1 MKERARWVDP
11 VIFGALLLGAWEAAV
26 VISGVS
32 SLIVPLFSKVMVT
45 MVFDA
50 PDFVEHF
57 LMTALEVIIG
67 YFFAVLFGSAFGTLV
82 ALSPFVG
89 AAVFPNLIA
98 AQVMPKVA
106 FAPLLVLWLGFG
118 MAPKV
123 VLCTLIAFFP
133 IVINTIVG
141 LNQTQREAIYLF
153 RSMGANSV
161 QIFFKLRLPNSLPIF
176 FGGLKV
182 SATLAVIGA
191 VVGEFTGADI
201 GLGALLTVQVGTAET
216 AGAFASIIYLTLLG
230 LIVYAMVIL
239 AERMIIPAHMLDR
252 EGEYHG
258 DD

>member
-1 MKERARWVDP
+1 MNAGARWVP
-11 VIFGALLLGAWEAAV
+11 PIIFGALLLGAWEAAV
-26 VISGVS
+26 IISEVS
-32 SLIVPLFSKVMVT
+32 SLIVPLFSDVVET
-45 MVFDA
+45 MIFDA
-50 PDFVEHF
+50 PMFVEHF
-57 LMTALEVIIG
+57 LMTALEVVIG
-67 YFFAVLFGSAFGTLV
+67 YFFAVLLGSLFGTVV
-82 ALSPFVG
+82 ALSPVIG

-141 LNQTQREAIYLF
+141 LNQTRREAIYLF
-153 RSMGANSV
+153 RSMGAGST
-161 QIFFKLRLPNSLPIF
+161 QIFFKLRLPTALPIF

-182 SATLAVIGA
+182 AATLAVIGA

-230 LIVYAMVIL
+230 LVVYVMVGL
-239 AERMIIPAHMLDR
+239 AERMFIPAHMLDR
-252 EGEYHG
+252 EGDFRDEN
-258 DD
+258 